1 MQTPLRPP
9 SPSGRARAGSLP
21 APSAS
26 SDLLPALSRNE
37 RWIQASDLAGR
48 RAHAL
53 PGCSYR
59 ELRARGEVEAP
70 SEAIVQIDKDVPRTF
85 GELDD
90 ASAAGCR
97 RALRAALLAFVVHE
111 PDLGYCQVLIPPPLI
126 VVHPLLTSARPRG

>member
-1 MQTPLRPP
+1 M
-9 SPSGRARAGSLP
+9 
-21 APSAS
+21 
-26 SDLLPALSRNE
+26 
-37 RWIQASDLAGR
+37 
-48 RAHAL
+48 
-53 PGCSYR
+53 
-59 ELRARGEVEAP
+59 EAP

-126 VVHPLLTSARPRG
+126 VVHPLGRGRTSCWGGSCSSSRCLCPLAL